1 MKPHG
6 LPKSSIISKT
16 WEFNR
21 VYRFGNRLHGDGFA
35 VIYMPN
41 QQQWSRLGISVQRK
55 VGGAVQR
62 NRIKRVVREV
72 FRKNRHL
79 FPQNADVVVTIRPG
93 FSVRSSNDFQH
104 MVSAVMDTKYV
115 PDEVGDGE
123 LC

>member
-1 MKPHG
+1 M
-6 LPKSSIISKT
+6 
-16 WEFNR
+16 
-21 VYRFGNRLHGDGFA
+21 YRFGNRLYGDGFA

-104 MVSAVMDTKYV
+104 MVSAVMDAKYF